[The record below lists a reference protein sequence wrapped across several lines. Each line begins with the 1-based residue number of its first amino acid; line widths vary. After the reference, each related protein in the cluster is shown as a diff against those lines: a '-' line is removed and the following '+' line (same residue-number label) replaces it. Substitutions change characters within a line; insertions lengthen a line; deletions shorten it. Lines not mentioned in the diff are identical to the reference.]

1 MDLYEGVA
9 HIIIYFQYR
18 CHITCNS
25 EYQDEQHISYLPT
38 GNTVHVISIRL
49 WRTLHINTLKVAACQ
64 FQPNKRKYDKNE
76 YSHNLVG
83 VSHKVSDQNNVL
95 SFLSDFGNERKSQS

>member
-18 CHITCNS
+18 CHITCNN

-38 GNTVHVISIRL
+38 GNIVHVISIRL
-49 WRTLHINTLKVAACQ
+49 WRTLHSNTLKVAACQ
-64 FQPNKRKYDKNE
+64 FQPNKSKYDKNE
-76 YSHNLVG
+76 YSHNLVV
-83 VSHKVSDQNNVL
+83 VSHKVSDQNYVL